1 MMRGGM
7 MRGQAK
13 AGNLATTLPR
23 GGCGRPMAQYDRL
36 PAELRLWLAGAAL
49 PWSAASALRLW
60 RRALCEAGGDISRAR
75 ARLDRAEA
83 QMLTREAA
91 QIWGAAHP
99 LAAQGMPGAGR

>member
-1 MMRGGM
+1 MMRDGM

-36 PAELRLWLAGAAL
+36 PTELRLWQR
-49 PWSAASALRLW
+49 ALR
-60 RRALCEAGGDISRAR
+60 EAGGDISRAR

-83 QMLTREAA
+83 RMLTREAA
-91 QIWGAAHP
+91 RIWGAAHP
-99 LAAQGMPGAGR
+99 LATHEMAGAGR

>member
-1 MMRGGM
+1 MRG
-7 MRGQAK
+7 RDK

-60 RRALCEAGGDISRAR
+60 QRALREAGGDISRAR

-83 QMLTREAA
+83 RMLTREAA
-91 QIWGAAHP
+91 RIWGAAHP
-99 LAAQGMPGAGR
+99 LATHEMAGAGR